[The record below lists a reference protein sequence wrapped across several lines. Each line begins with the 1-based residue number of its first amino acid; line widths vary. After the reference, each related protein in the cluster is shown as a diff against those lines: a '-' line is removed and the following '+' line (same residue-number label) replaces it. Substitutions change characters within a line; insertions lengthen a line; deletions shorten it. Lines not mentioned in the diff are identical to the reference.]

1 MSSKDT
7 IKVILV
13 LVAFV
18 ASLNLVWDIFSNVS
32 EAIKNHPFAIGV
44 LVIVII
50 LLFVLKGSN
59 EDN

>member
-1 MSSKDT
+1 MASKDT

-18 ASLNLVWDIFSNVS
+18 ASLNIVWDIFSNVS
-32 EAIKNHPFAIGV
+32 EVIKNHPFAIGV

-50 LLFVLKGSN
+50 SLFVLKGSN
-59 EDN
+59 EDK

>member
-18 ASLNLVWDIFSNVS
+18 ASLNIVWDIFSNVS
-32 EAIKNHPFAIGV
+32 EVIKDHPFAIGV

-50 LLFVLKGSN
+50 SLFVLKGSN
-59 EDN
+59 EDK